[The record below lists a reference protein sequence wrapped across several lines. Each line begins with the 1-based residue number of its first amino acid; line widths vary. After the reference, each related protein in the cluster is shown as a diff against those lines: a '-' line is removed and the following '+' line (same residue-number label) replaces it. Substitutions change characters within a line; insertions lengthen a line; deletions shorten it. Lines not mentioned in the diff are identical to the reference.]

1 MTEKA
6 GTGVLVLDEAVLD
19 ALGQLQ
25 GKYDAEFV
33 ARMITMF
40 METALIL
47 LIRLKEGIAN
57 RDIIA
62 LHHASHE
69 LKSCS
74 ATIGAY
80 ALAAECERL
89 ERIVRDGQLP
99 DPDFSLDDIGI
110 EYRRAEAALIA
121 RLAGLQLVGTDRA
134 ARMRAASLELE
145 STNRISKNLNDPRGA
160 SVRVQ
165 SPATLEL
172 ATEVEVIVRDF
183 RRQRA
188 PDGND
193 PEVQS

>member
-6 GTGVLVLDEAVLD
+6 GTGVAVLDEAVLE

-47 LIRLKEGIAN
+47 LIRLKEAITN

-80 ALAAECERL
+80 ALAAHCERL
-89 ERIVRDGQLP
+89 ERIVRDGHLP
-99 DPDFSLDDIGI
+99 DADFSVDAIGI

-121 RLAGLQLVGTDRA
+121 RLAGLALVGTDRA
-134 ARMRAASLELE
+134 ARISAASLQPV
-145 STNRISKNLNDPRGA
+145 TIDRISENLNDPRGA
-160 SVRVQ
+160 SDLTQ
-165 SPATLEL
+165 SPMKLKL
-172 ATEVEVIVRDF
+172 AAEVQVIVRDF
-183 RRQRA
+183 RRKPTPKPR
-188 PDGND
+188 
-193 PEVQS
+193 E

>member
-6 GTGVLVLDEAVLD
+6 GTGVAVLDEAVLE

-25 GKYDAEFV
+25 GKYDAQCV

-47 LIRLKEGIAN
+47 LIRLKEAITN

-80 ALAAECERL
+80 ALAAHSERL
-89 ERIVRDGQLP
+89 ERIVRDGHLP
-99 DPDFSLDDIGI
+99 DADFSVDAIGI

-121 RLAGLQLVGTDRA
+121 RLARLALVGTDRA
-134 ARMRAASLELE
+134 ARISAASLQPV
-145 STNRISKNLNDPRGA
+145 TIDRISENLNDPRGA
-160 SVRVQ
+160 SDLAQ
-165 SPATLEL
+165 SPMKLKL
-172 ATEVEVIVRDF
+172 AAEVQVIVRDF
-183 RRQRA
+183 RRKPTPKPR
-188 PDGND
+188 
-193 PEVQS
+193 E

>member
-6 GTGVLVLDEAVLD
+6 GTGVAVLDEAVLE

-47 LIRLKEGIAN
+47 LIRLKEAITN
-57 RDIIA
+57 RGIIA

-80 ALAAECERL
+80 ALAAHCERL
-89 ERIVRDGQLP
+89 ERIVRDGHLP
-99 DPDFSLDDIGI
+99 DADFSVDAIGI

-121 RLAGLQLVGTDRA
+121 RLARLALVGTDRA
-134 ARMRAASLELE
+134 ARISAASLQPV
-145 STNRISKNLNDPRGA
+145 TIDRISENLNDPRGA
-160 SVRVQ
+160 SDLAQ
-165 SPATLEL
+165 SPMKLKL
-172 ATEVEVIVRDF
+172 AAEVQVIVRDF
-183 RRQRA
+183 RRKPTPKPR
-188 PDGND
+188 
-193 PEVQS
+193 E

>member
-6 GTGVLVLDEAVLD
+6 GTGVPVLDEAVLD

-33 ARMITMF
+33 ARIIAMF

-47 LIRLKEGIAN
+47 LIRLKEAIAN

-80 ALAAECERL
+80 SLAAHCERL
-89 ERIVRDGQLP
+89 ERILRDGHLP
-99 DPDFSLDDIGI
+99 HPDFSVDGIGI
-110 EYRRAEAALIA
+110 EYRRTEAALIA
-121 RLAGLQLVGTDRA
+121 RLTELELVGTDRA
-134 ARMRAASLELE
+134 ARIPAASL
-145 STNRISKNLNDPRGA
+145 P
-160 SVRVQ
+160 
-165 SPATLEL
+165 PA
-172 ATEVEVIVRDF
+172 
-183 RRQRA
+183 
-188 PDGND
+188 G
-193 PEVQS
+193 